1 MNLSRALRHLAST
14 GWGLRRAFD
23 AEAMAEIEQAI
34 QETESLHGGEVR
46 FAIEDNLSMRELWRD
61 LSPRDRALD
70 VFARLGVWDT
80 KLNNGVLIYV
90 LWADRDVEIVAD
102 RGLSA
107 AVANQEWQKVCERME
122 RLFAERRA
130 REAVVEGIR
139 AVGTLI
145 AKEFPATDG
154 NELPNSP
161 VRL

>member
-23 AEAMAEIEQAI
+23 AEAMAEIERAI

-107 AVANQEWQKVCERME
+107 AVANQEWQKVCEHME

>member
-23 AEAMAEIEQAI
+23 AEAMAEIERAI